1 MKRMSKSAKREF
13 AWLMPTKKRL
23 KMVEKKALNILADV
37 YYLNNECCELI
48 EIERST
54 AIGYHPVNITLI
66 SDNLSYMV
74 RYANSLVRIQK
85 EFSEC
90 YDEIRVAL
98 ETDYK
103 EYRLPLLLKIHL
115 KKSLYVSELLLGV
128 VGEITNVFDDLSEE
142 YEGLLMEKLERCR

>member
-74 RYANSLVRIQK
+74 RYANSLVRIH
-85 EFSEC
+85 
-90 YDEIRVAL
+90 EIRVAL

-128 VGEITNVFDDLSEE
+128 VDEITNVFDDLSEE